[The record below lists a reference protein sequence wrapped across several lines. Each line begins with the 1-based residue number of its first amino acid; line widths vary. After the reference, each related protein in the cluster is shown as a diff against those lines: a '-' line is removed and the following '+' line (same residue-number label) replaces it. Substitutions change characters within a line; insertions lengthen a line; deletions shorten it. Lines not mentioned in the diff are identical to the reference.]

1 MAGNQLLNSENPRD
15 NFLEQ
20 FKRSAARAMEERQ
33 QSASHL
39 PTLVKRSESNISA
52 FSCDT
57 EPSLHP
63 GKY

>member
-1 MAGNQLLNSENPRD
+1 MENPGD

-20 FKRSAARAMEERQ
+20 LKRSAARAMEERKH
-33 QSASHL
+33 SISSL
-39 PTLVKRSESNISA
+39 PTLIKRSQSNISA